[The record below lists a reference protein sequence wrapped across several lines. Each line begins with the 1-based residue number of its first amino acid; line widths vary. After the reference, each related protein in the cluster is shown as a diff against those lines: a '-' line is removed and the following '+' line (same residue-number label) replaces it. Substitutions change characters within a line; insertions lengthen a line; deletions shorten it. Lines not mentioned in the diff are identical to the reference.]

1 MPISLDPSDWTHLV
15 GLVYL
20 DPSIWTHLFGPVCLD
35 LSISIG
41 LFSGT
46 HLTHIVSKWKKDNSL
61 GGADIINEV
70 VDLIVLLLP
79 RL

>member
-1 MPISLDPSDWTHLV
+1 MNPYIGTRRFGP
-15 GLVYL
+15 VYL